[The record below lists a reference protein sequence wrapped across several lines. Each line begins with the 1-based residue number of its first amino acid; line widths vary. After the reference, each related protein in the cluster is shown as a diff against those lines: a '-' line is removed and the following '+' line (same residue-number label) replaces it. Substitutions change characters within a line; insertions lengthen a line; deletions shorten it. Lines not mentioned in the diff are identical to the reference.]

1 MDVKLFWYTLSTLIN
16 RSYTRHV
23 RIWWIA
29 SSDLFLE
36 NMKQEDS
43 VLDYFTYS
51 VHIDQQMLHVSC
63 QCWQE
68 CDELPEAI
76 WFLWLK
82 PAMIALCPPNLSSN
96 HQHGMELG
104 HNPNTASCPNVI
116 PKLSLSCVK
125 PALIAF
131 SPPLITCQPTINMRR
146 NLNMFT
152 IIAIANFKKT
162 IHCLW

>member
-1 MDVKLFWYTLSTLIN
+1 MDFHLYFDLKDPLTKKVAWLFTRAQCKTSTTRRLGVKLFWYTLSTLIN
-16 RSYTRHV
+16 WSFTRHV

-29 SSDLFLE
+29 SSDLFVE

-43 VLDYFTYS
+43 VLVYFTYS

-82 PAMIALCPPNLSSN
+82 PAMIALCPPNLSNN

-104 HNPNTASCPNVI
+104 HSTNTKLSQSCLNVV
-116 PKLSLSCVK
+116 PKLSLNY
-125 PALIAF
+125 L
-131 SPPLITCQPTINMRR
+131 
-146 NLNMFT
+146 
-152 IIAIANFKKT
+152 
-162 IHCLW
+162 LW